1 MARRKR
7 LPSFMLLIEDIVC
20 RRCSKAQAAEIYT
33 LLDRDPG
40 LRSRPPSALRKLETW
55 TSAKQLTFLEKKEPK
70 KPKGEKVKFD
80 KSKNKL
86 NLKNIKFKSKN
97 QGNIDEMD

>member
-20 RRCSKAQAAEIYT
+20 RRCSKAQAAKIYT

-70 KPKGEKVKFD
+70 KKKKKP
-80 KSKNKL
+80 KNKNPHKL
-86 NLKNIKFKSKN
+86 YVVLGDVCFPSKFF
-97 QGNIDEMD
+97 ETWFLL